1 MEKYVFEEGTDN
13 QRFLNPQEDIV
24 NSEKSEVE
32 EALEIILGISDAE
45 YLSNNQATL
54 TLVELATKFREQFEE
69 MCNATRQ

>member
-69 MCNATRQ
+69 MCNATRH